1 MFYKMI
7 QAKRDQWFQ
16 PAECTVGALVE
27 YMENNGHLRD
37 AQIDAIK
44 TYLLFESSTPT
55 VD

>member
-16 PAECTVGALVE
+16 AAECTVGALVE

-44 TYLLFESSTPT
+44 TYLLFESSAPT